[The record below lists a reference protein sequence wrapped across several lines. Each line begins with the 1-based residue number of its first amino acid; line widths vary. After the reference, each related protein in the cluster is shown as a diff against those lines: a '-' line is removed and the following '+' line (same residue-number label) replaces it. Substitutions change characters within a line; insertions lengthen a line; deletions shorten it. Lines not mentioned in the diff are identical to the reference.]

1 MGCPGPAKGRNVSS
15 AVKGMSSLQAREA
28 EEQDDKSTVRDRIS
42 LSGGVIWVVL
52 HKERDSAAY
61 SWLEEGEW
69 YDPGCEGA
77 DSAAYSWL
85 GEASGTTRGRGLAA
99 CSWLGK
105 RRSGTPGCEG
115 DLRPA
120 PGWKRA
126 SGTTRVRGRWTLR
139 PTVGWKRASG
149 TTRVRGR
156 GLCGLLL
163 AEEGEWHHPRCE
175 GADSAACSWL
185 EEGEW
190 HTRPTPGWK
199 RARVARPG
207 CEGADSAAY
216 SWLEEGEWHDP
227 GCEGA
232 DSAAYSWLEEL
243 EALADE
249 VVILPRC
256 NDLLTPSRLG
266 GSELFGASSRDGIIF
281 HNSTSRV
288 QDTTVGNYRPKAE
301 KFMQFSVA
309 EDWSWFLTTEAT
321 PYLYAINDYHEDMG
335 CPGPAKGRNVS
346 SAVKGMSS
354 LQAREA
360 EEQDDKSTVR

>member
-1 MGCPGPAKGRNVSS
+1 MEPPESGAIDVDGTTSAKRASFETPSQKSFTRNR
-15 AVKGMSSLQAREA
+15 LQ
-28 EEQDDKSTVRDRIS
+28 DFGVRQTAKIA
-42 LSGGVIWVVL
+42 GGTSECGKLLRVGL
-52 HKERDSAAY
+52 GLDSAAY

-85 GEASGTTRGRGLAA
+85 EEAEEGEWYDPGGAA
-99 CSWLGK
+99 
-105 RRSGTPGCEG
+105 RT
-115 DLRPA
+115 LRPTA
-120 PGWKRA
+120 GWKRA
-126 SGTTRVRGRWTLR
+126 SGTTQSAGADSAAYSWLEEASGLTSGARTLK
-139 PTVGWKRASG
+139 PASWLEEASG
-149 TTRVRGR
+149 TTR
-156 GLCGLLL
+156 
-163 AEEGEWHHPRCE
+163 
-175 GADSAACSWL
+175 
-185 EEGEW
+185 
-190 HTRPTPGWK
+190 
-199 RARVARPG
+199 
-207 CEGADSAAY
+207 AY

-227 GCEGA
+227 GCGA
-232 DSAAYSWLEEL
+232 RMRPTPGWKRASGTTRGARARTLRPTPGWKRSIGSTCHGSLLDEVANKLRDEWRAATVVAPSWTGQMWFHQL

-321 PYLYAINDYHEDMG
+321 VRPYIARLMSKGAIQD
-335 CPGPAKGRNVS
+335 A
-346 SAVKGMSS
+346 S
-354 LQAREA
+354 L
-360 EEQDDKSTVR
+360 